1 MFYLCI
7 VIEIDRIG
15 IVMRIRTR
23 MKQVVLFTLMLV
35 LAFSFAVPSRAHVS
49 DIYDIDIKGID
60 AIKILGGI
68 SFEIVCDGSPKL
80 EITTEREDDY
90 RIQINDKKLEI
101 VRKRKGLFNRWK
113 RWRYNDDE
121 VYLSLIDPLES
132 LKIGA
137 GSDGSIDN
145 CVVNDEQF
153 SAVVSTGGHLTV
165 KGGQTKHLNINL
177 STGARLSVAEVLSAD
192 ELHLNL
198 STGATMRTNKKLN
211 IKKANIELSTGAF
224 AELCQV
230 EEVIGDL
237 STGASIQV
245 NDSAKVL
252 VKKSTG
258 AGINRGC

>member
-1 MFYLCI
+1 
-7 VIEIDRIG
+7 
-15 IVMRIRTR
+15 MRIRTR

-35 LAFSFAVPSRAHVS
+35 LAFSFAAPSRAHVS

-113 RWRYNDDE
+113 RWRYNDAE

-145 CVVNDEQF
+145 CVVHDEQF

-198 STGATMRTNKKLN
+198 STGATIRTNKKLN

-224 AELCQV
+224 AELCHV